1 MMDVS
6 PRPLKNP
13 DSVSP
18 APAAPVVAVT
28 SNAQLA
34 NMLSDAYR
42 DVDALRRD
50 LAVERKRADHSDR
63 ILAILKVADAPS
75 PSNGTAS
82 IDPAD
87 VPKNPDMRK
96 VVEEYEKRITE
107 VESARDEAEIRRREA
122 LEAWRQLD
130 DYLTTL
136 EHSAREARVAF
147 SRTRLSDEAHGA
159 PFSLS
164 IPPTPFF
171 SPSSTHVSH
180 SMAPPNN
187 LPLRTHSSHS
197 SSRRPSS
204 RAPPMVGLPLPPHP
218 IPNPTPVSGGGLPS
232 STGARRPR
240 TPSIDS
246 MYAAAQPPS
255 KRSRG
260 SLEDQRGREPRSSY
274 SDTVSLRFFKI
285 PLYDRFTD
293 FYPVICFF
301 YCIFVSVFVSN
312 SHH

>member
-6 PRPLKNP
+6 PRPQQPKNS

-18 APAAPVVAVT
+18 TPSPAVVAT

-34 NMLSDAYR
+34 NLLSESYR
-42 DVDALRRD
+42 EQETLRRD
-50 LAVERKRADHSDR
+50 LAFERKRAERSDR
-63 ILAILKVADAPS
+63 ILAILKVADTP
-75 PSNGTAS
+75 PSNGAAS
-82 IDPAD
+82 IDLAE
-87 VPKNPDMRK
+87 VPKNPDIRK
-96 VVEEYEKRITE
+96 VVEEYEKRIAE
-107 VESARDEAEIRRREA
+107 AESARDEAETRRRDA
-122 LEAWRQLD
+122 LDAWRQLD
-130 DYLTTL
+130 DYLSTL
-136 EHSAREARVAF
+136 EGSARDARTVF
-147 SRTRLSDEAHGA
+147 SRTRLGDEAHGG

-171 SPSSTHVSH
+171 SPSSAHVSVSH

-218 IPNPTPVSGGGLPS
+218 IPNPTSVSGGGLPS

-246 MYAAAQPPS
+246 LYAAAQPPS

-260 SLEDQRGREPRSSY
+260 SLEDQRGRELRSSY
-274 SDTVSLRFFKI
+274 ADTVSL
-285 PLYDRFTD
+285 LFT
-293 FYPVICFF
+293 ITLM
-301 YCIFVSVFVSN
+301 IGI
-312 SHH
+312 

>member
-1 MMDVS
+1 MIVLQELVPALDLSFFQTMMDVS
-6 PRPLKNP
+6 PRLQKKS

-18 APAAPVVAVT
+18 ELHNPPVAVA

-42 DVDALRRD
+42 EVDALRVA
-50 LAVERKRADHSDR
+50 LAAERKRAENADR
-63 ILAILKVADAPS
+63 VLAILKVADTPS
-75 PSNGTAS
+75 PSASNGP

-87 VPKNPDMRK
+87 VPKNPDVRK
-96 VVEEYEKRITE
+96 VVEEYEKRIAE
-107 VESARDEAEIRRREA
+107 AESVRDEAETRRREA
-122 LEAWRQLD
+122 IDAWRHLD

-136 EHSAREARVAF
+136 ELSARDARAVF
-147 SRTRLSDEAHGA
+147 SRTRLSDEAHGG

-164 IPPTPFF
+164 VPPTPFF
-171 SPSSTHVSH
+171 SPSTSH
-180 SMAPPNN
+180 IMAPPTN

-197 SSRRPSS
+197 SSHRTSS

-218 IPNPTPVSGGGLPS
+218 IPNPSPMSGGTTHGLPS

-246 MYAAAQPPS
+246 LYAAAQPPS

-260 SLEDQRGREPRSSY
+260 NLEDQRGREPRSSY
-274 SDTVSLRFFKI
+274 SDTVSL
-285 PLYDRFTD
+285 
-293 FYPVICFF
+293 
-301 YCIFVSVFVSN
+301 
-312 SHH
+312 